1 MPGPAGAMDAERG
14 EDFDLYQQAL
24 TSTTRCPETPQGRG
38 IVTCGSQKFAPYL
51 FILIKSLR
59 HHGCTLPIELW
70 HMDGEINEP
79 LKQWLEPYGVTFKD
93 GGALSWGRNR
103 LFNGAHGIKPYSV
116 VHSGFREVLFLD
128 ADNSVCADPTFLF
141 ETPEYQQSGALFW
154 SDPVA
159 ARRSSARRSSG
170 RTSASSPAARSSSP
184 DSSSWTRRA
193 HGPALMLTLHLNERS
208 GYYYRYLFGDKETFR
223 MGFDAVRQPYVL
235 ATQPKNIPDRDWL
248 HKGHV
253 QYWIDGTPLFFHR
266 VGRKWEII
274 VTRQE
279 NHDLSHLP
287 PALVSEIFEEL
298 QRRWPEVMPLR
309 ERARPYLGVM
319 RRTLQPMGI
328 RPYFR
333 WLTSLMRVY
342 RYRGRR

>member
-1 MPGPAGAMDAERG
+1 MDAERAKYF
-14 EDFDLYQQAL
+14 ELFQRAL
-24 TSTTRCPETPQGRG
+24 TSHTQCPETAHGRG

-70 HMDGEINEP
+70 HMEGEINEP
-79 LKQWLEPYGVTFKD
+79 LKRWLEPYGVAFRD

-116 VHSGFREVLFLD
+116 VHSSFREVLFLD

-159 ARRSSARRSSG
+159 ATTKLGAAELRKDYGLEPGGEEFESG
-170 RTSASSPAARSSSP
+170 QFVV
-184 DSSSWTRRA
+184 DKTRA
-193 HGPALMLTLHLNERS
+193 WSALMLTLHLNERS
-208 GYYYRYLFGDKETFR
+208 GYYYRFLFGDKETFR

-235 ATQPKNIPDRDWL
+235 ATQPKNVPDRDWL

-298 QRRWPEVMPLR
+298 QGRWSEVMPLR
-309 ERARPYLGVM
+309 ERTRPYLGVM
-319 RRTLQPMGI
+319 RRTLQPMWI

-333 WLTSLMRVY
+333 WLTSAMRLDTD
-342 RYRGRR
+342 RGRR

>member
-1 MPGPAGAMDAERG
+1 MDAERAKY
-14 EDFDLYQQAL
+14 FDLYRQAL
-24 TSTTRCPETPQGRG
+24 TSTTRCPETAQGRG

-141 ETPEYQQSGALFW
+141 ETPEYRQSGALFW

-159 ARRSSARRSSG
+159 ATTKLGAADLRKDFGLEPGGEEFESG
-170 RTSASSPAARSSSP
+170 QFVV
-184 DSSSWTRRA
+184 DKTRA
-193 HGPALMLTLHLNERS
+193 WSALMLTLHLNERS
-208 GYYYRYLFGDKETFR
+208 GYYYRHLFGDKETFR

-319 RRTLQPMGI
+319 RRTLQPMWI
-328 RPYFR
+328 RPYFK

-342 RYRGRR
+342 TDRGRR